1 MVNSPSLIKQL
12 IARAV
17 SIKNIYQYLDMNK
30 YILRH
35 STHTTLRNRFEKLK
49 ICKNPSLRKCCL
61 TLQTLTTSNIIYIF
75 SF

>member
-35 STHTTLRNRFEKLK
+35 STYTTLRNRFEKLK
-49 ICKNPSLRKCCL
+49 I
-61 TLQTLTTSNIIYIF
+61 
-75 SF
+75 